1 MCCRNRE
8 DLITDEGGVGGASDT
23 ESVQLLSIS
32 QLTNN
37 QLPPIVYVKVMI
49 SILMIIIIII
59 NIIIGNHYEVDGS
72 VIS

>member
-1 MCCRNRE
+1 M
-8 DLITDEGGVGGASDT
+8 GGASDT

-32 QLTNN
+32 QLTDN

-49 SILMIIIIII
+49 IIFMIIIIII
-59 NIIIGNHYEVDGS
+59 IIIGNHYEVDGS

>member
-1 MCCRNRE
+1 M
-8 DLITDEGGVGGASDT
+8 GGASDT

-32 QLTNN
+32 QLTDN

-49 SILMIIIIII
+49 IILMIIII
-59 NIIIGNHYEVDGS
+59 IIIGNHYEVDGS